1 MISVITIC
9 AFTHGKNN
17 LEVCF
22 TIILVDIVLQGGYN
36 TMYVAMAF
44 ACSVLL
50 VLVVCCNVDIWRLA
64 ISLFD

>member
-9 AFTHGKNN
+9 AFTHGKNK

-22 TIILVDIVLQGGYN
+22 MILVDIVLQGGYN
-36 TMYVAMAF
+36 IMYVAMAF

-50 VLVVCCNVDIWRLA
+50 LLVVCCHVDIWRLA
-64 ISLFD
+64 ISLFN